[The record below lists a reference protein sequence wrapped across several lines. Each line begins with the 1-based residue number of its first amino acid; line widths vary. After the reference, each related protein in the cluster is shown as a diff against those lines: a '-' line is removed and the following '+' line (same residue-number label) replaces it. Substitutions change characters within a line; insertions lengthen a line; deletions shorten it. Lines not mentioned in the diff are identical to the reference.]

1 MSTHNNSGILY
12 IVGTPIGNIQDIS
25 FRAVDV
31 LKNCDLILAEDTRH
45 SIYLLQNFGITTGLK
60 SYHQHNEQERTAE
73 IIKLLEQDKKIA
85 LITDAGMPGISD
97 PGYIIVKA
105 VLENNLKVSV
115 IPGPTAVTSAISI
128 SGIDC
133 REFYFAGFLS
143 SKSVARSKRLAEF
156 ANYNKT
162 SAVVLYEAPHR
173 LIDCLTD
180 IQTVYGT
187 DKHIAV
193 VKEITKVYERLY
205 SDSVSNILSELQKL
219 DAVKG
224 EYVIII
230 SGAPE
235 DTSNLDDQAII
246 KALELFKAEN
256 INTKSAVKIIAEL
269 YNLKKNHV
277 YDLALKSP
285 K

>member
-1 MSTHNNSGILY
+1 MSTQHNSGILY

-45 SIYLLQNFGITTGLK
+45 SIYLLQNFGIPTSLK
-60 SYHQHNEQERTAE
+60 SYHQHNEQERVAQ
-73 IIKLLEQDKKIA
+73 IIDLLNQNKKIA

-97 PGYIIVKA
+97 PGYILVKA
-105 VLENNLKVSV
+105 VLENNLRVSV

-143 SKSVARSKRLAEF
+143 SKSAARLQKLTNFS
-156 ANYNKT
+156 NYNKT
-162 SAVVLYEAPHR
+162 TALVIYEAPHR
-173 LIDCLTD
+173 LIDCLQD
-180 IQTVYGT
+180 IQAVFGP
-187 DKHIAV
+187 DKKIAAIKELTKIYEHI
-193 VKEITKVYERLY
+193 Y
-205 SDSVSNILSELQKL
+205 SGSVSDILDQLSKL
-219 DAVKG
+219 DAIKG

-230 SGAPE
+230 SGESE
-235 DTSNLDDQAII
+235 DSTNLDDQEIL
-246 KALELFKAEN
+246 KALALFKAED

-269 YNLKKNHV
+269 FKLKKNHV
-277 YDLALKSP
+277 YDLALKT